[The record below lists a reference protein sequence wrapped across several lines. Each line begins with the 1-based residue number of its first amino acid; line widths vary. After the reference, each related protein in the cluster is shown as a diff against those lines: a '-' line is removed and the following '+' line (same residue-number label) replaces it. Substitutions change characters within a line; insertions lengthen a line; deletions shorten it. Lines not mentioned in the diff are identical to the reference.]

1 MNKRFKSSIVLVLLL
16 SMLMCNI
23 AFAEDAEDVEDVV
36 VSDENLVLVDEKITI
51 SLAGDVS
58 YSTYVKNKVN
68 QFGVTY
74 PMENVREIFQ
84 NDDISFINLETA
96 ITDRKKPANMKKEYN
111 FASNSNTAGELAN
124 SSIDLVNLA
133 NNHALDYGQEGFIDT
148 MNLLDTAG
156 IQYVGG
162 GRKIDKAISAKII
175 EVKNKKI
182 GFLAFNAVVP
192 SRTWLATDKRA
203 GQVSMYPYEVDKRLA
218 YIKEIKSQVDYL
230 ILSIHWQGL
239 SIIKTKR
246 IISMQHIN

>member
-1 MNKRFKSSIVLVLLL
+1 
-16 SMLMCNI
+16 MLMCNI
-23 AFAEDAEDVEDVV
+23 AFAEETDDLPISED
-36 VSDENLVLVDEKITI
+36 NLILVDEKITI

-96 ITDRKKPANMKKEYN
+96 ITDRKKPANIKKEYI

-148 MNLLDTAG
+148 MNLLTQLVYNTLAEEERLMR
-156 IQYVGG
+156 Q
-162 GRKIDKAISAKII
+162 
-175 EVKNKKI
+175 
-182 GFLAFNAVVP
+182 FLQ
-192 SRTWLATDKRA
+192 R
-203 GQVSMYPYEVDKRLA
+203 
-218 YIKEIKSQVDYL
+218 
-230 ILSIHWQGL
+230 
-239 SIIKTKR
+239 
-246 IISMQHIN
+246 

>member
-36 VSDENLVLVDEKITI
+36 VSDQNLVLVDEKITI

-96 ITDRKKPANMKKEYN
+96 ITDRKKPANIKKEYN
-111 FASNSNTAGELAN
+111 FASNSNTAKELAN

-133 NNHALDYGQEGFIDT
+133 NNHALDYGQEGFI
-148 MNLLDTAG
+148 
-156 IQYVGG
+156 VGW
-162 GRKIDKAISAKII
+162 
-175 EVKNKKI
+175 
-182 GFLAFNAVVP
+182 P
-192 SRTWLATDKRA
+192 
-203 GQVSMYPYEVDKRLA
+203 Q
-218 YIKEIKSQVDYL
+218 
-230 ILSIHWQGL
+230 
-239 SIIKTKR
+239 
-246 IISMQHIN
+246 

>member
-36 VSDENLVLVDEKITI
+36 VSDQNLVLVDEKITI

-96 ITDRKKPANMKKEYN
+96 ITDRKKPANIKKEYN
-111 FASNSNTAGELAN
+111 FASNSNTAKELAN

-133 NNHALDYGQEGFIDT
+133 NNHALDYGQEGFI
-148 MNLLDTAG
+148 
-156 IQYVGG
+156 VG
-162 GRKIDKAISAKII
+162 
-175 EVKNKKI
+175 
-182 GFLAFNAVVP
+182 
-192 SRTWLATDKRA
+192 
-203 GQVSMYPYEVDKRLA
+203 
-218 YIKEIKSQVDYL
+218 
-230 ILSIHWQGL
+230 
-239 SIIKTKR
+239 
-246 IISMQHIN
+246 